1 MYIVSGLLLL
11 AVAISVRLSIG
22 AEGVRWPTSDEI
34 WRLRI
39 DRILGGIIA
48 GAALALAGAFVQTLL
63 RNPLASPDLIGPTSG
78 AGFAVMLATL
88 LAGATGT
95 PLSGPAATTINTGA
109 AIMGAIG
116 VLGLV
121 YVLSQRRGSVEPLQL
136 VLVGVIV
143 SVLFGAGS
151 SLLMQLMPDRG
162 LSMTRWTIGALSDET
177 PRSALVGGGSIVLLA
192 AAAGLRLAPTLDAA
206 SLSDEEAL
214 SLGTP
219 IRGLRVG
226 LFFAS
231 GALTAAAVVIAG
243 PVGFIGLI
251 SPHIARLVAG
261 SSHRVVI
268 PLSMTLGAVIVLS
281 ADAAVRLLDLNQ
293 GRIPMGVVTAILGGT
308 LFVGMLR
315 SSRTLTT

>member
-1 MYIVSGLLLL
+1 MYIVGGLLLL

-177 PRSALVGGGSIVLLA
+177 PRSALVGGGLIVLLA

-219 IRGLRVG
+219 IRFLRVG